1 MNGTKPVDRRRKI
14 PCRICRD
21 RGDRMKRKTLAT
33 LLIMTAICLS
43 TAGAALGID
52 EDASSIHP
60 AIGIQGW
67 FSSAF
72 AKWQISFPYVTRSD
86 NRAGNLTVPAGREK
100 MESELD
106 FDNID
111 SPIWIVTGGAAIGPD
126 FSFEVLLGT
135 GSIGNG
141 HGTDTDRFLADSG
154 GGLEFSQ
161 SKNDVD
167 GNVKLGELNFYFNNH
182 RFSGKHDG
190 PWGAVLGYTHYED
203 QLHMT
208 NAVQTVSETF
218 DGTVFPPIGPFPP
231 GLVLNSDFDFS
242 WDAVKSGCPVS
253 TFSDGAAFFYRN
265 PVRLSLRKI
274 QGRRFL
280 GTCERGAVGTISV
293 HSRPIS
299 HRPLQPATATTCR
312 SGWHMLFWKIW
323 NCPRDTGFFTFARR
337 TGPIRHFLR
346 TAPLPFRT
354 WTGPP

>member
-1 MNGTKPVDRRRKI
+1 
-14 PCRICRD
+14 
-21 RGDRMKRKTLAT
+21 
-33 LLIMTAICLS
+33 MTAICLS
-43 TAGAALGID
+43 TAGAAFGMD

-86 NRAGNLTVPAGREK
+86 NRAGNTPAGTRGK
-100 MESELD
+100 IESELD

-111 SPIWIVTGGAAIGPD
+111 SPIWIITGGAAIGPD

-161 SKNDVD
+161 SKNDID

-218 DGTVFPPIGPFPP
+218 DGTVFPPKGPFPP
-231 GLVLNSDFDFS
+231 GLVLNSNFDFS
-242 WDAVKSGCPVS
+242 WDALKVGVLFQPSLTEQLSFIGTLSVYPFVEYKGDGFWNLRAGSGRNDFRSQPPNFTQTSSTGYGYDVS
-253 TFSDGAAFFYRN
+253 VGLAYAVLENLELSAGYRIFYLRATNGTDTTFFADGTSDVSNLDWATVTR
-265 PVRLSLRKI
+265 
-274 QGRRFL
+274 QGVYAGVLYKF
-280 GTCERGAVGTISV
+280 
-293 HSRPIS
+293 
-299 HRPLQPATATTCR
+299 
-312 SGWHMLFWKIW
+312 
-323 NCPRDTGFFTFARR
+323 
-337 TGPIRHFLR
+337 
-346 TAPLPFRT
+346 
-354 WTGPP
+354 